1 VLENERTEGR
11 EPRKFSGIKE
21 LEEGSLATI
30 RIGIGKY
37 FFHGEWSAADFL
49 FILDIHDLVSHSFLL
64 INVTT
69 G

>member
-1 VLENERTEGR
+1 MLENERTEGR

-37 FFHGEWSAADFL
+37 FFHGE
-49 FILDIHDLVSHSFLL
+49 
-64 INVTT
+64 
-69 G
+69 